1 MDRKDNGGI
10 NFLNI
15 SSAWAIFPQNIILL
29 RFQNLVPPNQKFI
42 QIAWSYNQLQKYLRH
57 FTPVHVAYFGWTDLP
72 IILCLWSPPTPV
84 KVASNI
90 EACSR
95 LEGTTL
101 NGRKEASEYF
111 ISQTWNH
118 QQFNPR
124 TYTQIHTPTKVQKGG
139 GLIQP
144 LPAVFDMLQYFEMI
158 LPLVESLTDL
168 LNKMRYILWV
178 VALMEACDIT
188 NNGCHLDRYLGFYQ
202 EVEIRLKPWEIV
214 MFCVLHGK

>member
-1 MDRKDNGGI
+1 MDHKDNGGI

-29 RFQNLVPPNQKFI
+29 CFQNLVPPNQKFI

-72 IILCLWSPPTPV
+72 IILCLWSPPTPI

-101 NGRKEASEYF
+101 NGRKEGSILFHRHEI
-111 ISQTWNH
+111 ISNLTLVRTHKSIHPPRYKRGEGWWNPSL
-118 QQFNPR
+118 QF
-124 TYTQIHTPTKVQKGG
+124 
-139 GLIQP
+139 LICCS
-144 LPAVFDMLQYFEMI
+144 I
-158 LPLVESLTDL
+158 L
-168 LNKMRYILWV
+168 KRF
-178 VALMEACDIT
+178 
-188 NNGCHLDRYLGFYQ
+188 YL
-202 EVEIRLKPWEIV
+202 
-214 MFCVLHGK
+214 